1 MTATTLILYVGSI
14 IVVFV
19 VFVAV
24 TCDLHKLSSG
34 AFAWTSLRQGPAT

>member
-19 VFVAV
+19 VLSHV
-24 TCDLHKLSSG
+24 TCDLG
-34 AFAWTSLRQGPAT
+34 VN